1 MQGDYG
7 EVSCDVTGNTYNSVL
22 TVHVV
27 SAGVAISAC
36 PQAGELLLGAGDVVH
51 LDSGERVRIDPAS
64 SHHDPV
70 LKFNGTRTAGNEDD
84 NNTNIYSDWLHNYY
98 LV

>member
-22 TVHVV
+22 SVQVV
-27 SAGVAISAC
+27 SAGVKLSGC
-36 PQAGELLLGAGDVVH
+36 HHVGELLLGTRDRVHVH
-51 LDSGERVRIDPAS
+51 LDTTSPS

-70 LKFNGTRTAGNEDD
+70 LEFNGTSVAGNEDD
-84 NNTNIYSDWLHNYY
+84 HNINIHSD
-98 LV
+98 